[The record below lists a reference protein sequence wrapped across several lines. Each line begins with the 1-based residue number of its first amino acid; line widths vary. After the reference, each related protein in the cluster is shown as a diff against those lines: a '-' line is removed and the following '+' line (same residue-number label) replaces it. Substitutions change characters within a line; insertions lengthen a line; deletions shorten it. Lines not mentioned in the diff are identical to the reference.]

1 MGHVTSRVWRRLHK
15 KREERETKSVRDEKE
30 KSETTTIRRQAA
42 MFGRRCLRFR
52 VSVHSSLGSAIS
64 VQFVT
69 VNSALVRFDKSTS
82 VSIDLGQLRSQL
94 KCGSRCCLVQLGS
107 TRYNAYSMACG
118 FQILALK
125 SYSLSSAIVNESD
138 EYAIVKENFDSVRH
152 QKEKHSMFT
161 SVSPLGSR
169 R

>member
-1 MGHVTSRVWRRLHK
+1 MRKRNQRR
-15 KREERETKSVRDEKE
+15 
-30 KSETTTIRRQAA
+30 RRSAVSGGAAAAA

-94 KCGSRCCLVQLGS
+94 KCGSRCCLVQPGS
-107 TRYNAYSMACG
+107 TRYNALWLVY
-118 FQILALK
+118 FK
-125 SYSLSSAIVNESD
+125 
-138 EYAIVKENFDSVRH
+138 FWR
-152 QKEKHSMFT
+152 
-161 SVSPLGSR
+161 
-169 R
+169 